1 MELTEE
7 LKVKI
12 GEVFANNVELREKL
26 LNFDVDAI
34 REIGSYGK
42 GGISAQTVID
52 KIDNNE
58 SDKLYE
64 IAKKKVMCTEVY
76 FEYIGEKTSGNGKK

>member
-12 GEVFANNVELREKL
+12 GEVFANNVELRKKL

-34 REIGSYGK
+34 RQIGSYWK
-42 GGISAQTVID
+42 GGISTKQ
-52 KIDNNE
+52 
-58 SDKLYE
+58 
-64 IAKKKVMCTEVY
+64 
-76 FEYIGEKTSGNGKK
+76 